1 MSNKSFNWDN
11 IRVFL
16 AVARLQSAFEASN
29 HLKIDQSTISRRLKK
44 LEEEIGSELF
54 TRNSQGHML
63 NANGHRLLEYAETI
77 ENTISSMESKLGG
90 DSQILTGSIRL
101 GATEG
106 FGSAFLAS
114 HIANFCEHHPGLIV
128 DLLALPRF
136 INLSKR
142 EADLVVS
149 IERPDTGP
157 YITCKLTDYK
167 LQAYATSEY
176 LENHDPIRNLE
187 DLNKHKFTGYVDE
200 YSFSPK
206 LQYLKN
212 LAPNA
217 HVPLRSSSLTAQLYA
232 AIQGKMLAVLPCFLA
247 KTHPDLVP
255 VLPEITSFNRTFW
268 LIAPSERKSM
278 ARVTELWDYLR
289 HIASINQDYLLGEEA
304 NIIWDKG

>member
-1 MSNKSFNWDN
+1 MNNNSINWDN

-54 TRNSQGHML
+54 TRNSQGHLL

-77 ENTISSMESKLGG
+77 ESTISSMESKLGG
-90 DSQILTGSIRL
+90 DSQVLTGSIRL
-101 GATEG
+101 GSTEG
-106 FGSAFLAS
+106 FGSAFLAP
-114 HIANFCEHHPGLIV
+114 HLGNFCELHSGLTV

-142 EADLVVS
+142 EADLVIS
-149 IERPDTGP
+149 IERPETGP
-157 YITCKLTDYK
+157 YIICKLTDYK
-167 LQAYATSEY
+167 LQAYATQDY
-176 LENHDPIRNLE
+176 LDNHPQIKNLE

-212 LAPNA
+212 LVPNA
-217 HVPLRSSSLTAQLYA
+217 HVPFRSSSLNAQMYA
-232 AIQGKMLAVLPCFLA
+232 ALQGKMLAVLPCFLA
-247 KTHPDLVP
+247 KPHRALIP
-255 VLPEITSFNRTFW
+255 VLPKKTGFNRTFW
-268 LIAPSERKSM
+268 LIAPSERKNV

-289 HIASINQDYLLGEEA
+289 HISSINQDYLLGESLD
-304 NIIWDKG
+304 IILT

>member
-1 MSNKSFNWDN
+1 MNHNSINWDN

-16 AVARLQSAFEASN
+16 AVARLQSAFEAAN

-54 TRNSQGHML
+54 TRNSQGHLL

-106 FGSAFLAS
+106 FGGTFLAP
-114 HIANFCEHHPGLIV
+114 HLANFCEMHAGLTV

-149 IERPDTGP
+149 IDRPETGP

-167 LQAYATSEY
+167 LQAYATEQY
-176 LENHDPIRNLE
+176 LDNHPRIQNLE
-187 DLNKHKFTGYVDE
+187 DLGKHKFTGYVDE

-217 HVPLRSSSLTAQLYA
+217 HVPFRSSSLTAQLQA
-232 AIQGKMLAVLPCFLA
+232 ALQGKMLAVLPCFLA
-247 KTHPDLVP
+247 KSYPALIP
-255 VLPEITSFNRTFW
+255 VLPDKTSFNRTFW
-268 LIAPSERKSM
+268 LIAPSERKSV
-278 ARVTELWDYLR
+278 ARVTVLWDYLR
-289 HIASINQDYLLGEEA
+289 HISSINQEYLLGDSL
-304 NIIWDKG
+304 NITLN

>member
-1 MSNKSFNWDN
+1 MNNNSINWDN

-16 AVARLQSAFEASN
+16 AVARLQSAFEAAN

-63 NANGHRLLEYAETI
+63 NANGHRLLEYAEAI

-106 FGSAFLAS
+106 FGSTFLAT
-114 HIANFCEHHPGLIV
+114 HLANFCELHPGLMV
-128 DLLALPRF
+128 ELLALPRF

-149 IERPDTGP
+149 IERPETGP
-157 YITCKLTDYK
+157 YEICKLTDYK
-167 LQAYATSEY
+167 LQAYATQEY
-176 LENHDPIRNLE
+176 LDNHDQMKSLE
-187 DLNKHKFTGYVDE
+187 DLSKHKFTGYVDE

-217 HVPLRSSSLTAQLYA
+217 HVPLRSSSLAAQLYA
-232 AIQGKMLAVLPCFLA
+232 SLQGKMLAVLPCFLA
-247 KTHPDLVP
+247 KAHPSLIP
-255 VLPEITSFNRTFW
+255 VLPEKTSFSRTFW
-268 LIAPSERKSM
+268 LIAPSERKSV

-289 HIASINQDYLLGEEA
+289 HISSINQDYLLGDSLD
-304 NIIWDKG
+304 IIWD

>member
-1 MSNKSFNWDN
+1 MNTNSINWDN
-11 IRVFL
+11 IRIFL

-44 LEEEIGSELF
+44 LEEEIGTELF

-63 NANGHRLLEYAETI
+63 NANGHSLLEYAETI
-77 ENTISSMESKLGG
+77 ESTISSMESKIGG

-106 FGSAFLAS
+106 FGSTFLAP
-114 HIANFCEHHPGLIV
+114 HLANFCGLHPGLDV

-149 IERPDTGP
+149 IERPETGP
-157 YITCKLTDYK
+157 YTTCKLTDYK
-167 LQAYATSEY
+167 LQTYATQDY
-176 LENHDPIRNLE
+176 LDSHHQIKNPE
-187 DLNKHKFTGYVDE
+187 DLNRHKFTGYVDE

-212 LAPNA
+212 LVPNA
-217 HVPLRSSSLTAQLYA
+217 HVPLRSSSLTAQLHA
-232 AIQGKMLAVLPCFLA
+232 AVRGKMLAVLPCFLA
-247 KTHPDLVP
+247 KTHPALIP
-255 VLPEITSFNRTFW
+255 VLPEKTSFNRTFW
-268 LIAPSERKSM
+268 LVAPSERKSI

-289 HIASINQDYLLGEEA
+289 HISSINQDYLLEDGLEIVW
-304 NIIWDKG
+304 N